1 MIRSWLDTGA
11 GWVHTALG
19 VPLKITLIVLVGVLV
34 RFLVHRV
41 IGRVAEGIATGRA
54 GLDRLDE
61 RLPTAT
67 AVLASPLLS
76 ARREQRAR
84 ATASVLN
91 SLTTAAVGIVIL
103 LTVLDVLTIPIAP
116 LLAGAGVIGVALGL
130 GAQGLVKDFIAGM
143 FMIVEDQYGVGDV
156 VDLGPAVG
164 TVEAVGLR
172 VTRLRDAEGT
182 VWYLRNGE
190 VLRVGNRSQGWAR
203 AVLDVGLAPGQDV
216 SRAQGLLL
224 DLAKRLQKD
233 DAFAGVVLDEP
244 QVWGVEAVTK
254 EAVVI
259 RLVVKTR
266 PLQQWAVAR
275 ELRARII
282 DRFAEEGLEPPV
294 GLDGPPEPDAAR

>member
-1 MIRSWLDTGA
+1 
-11 GWVHTALG
+11 
-19 VPLKITLIVLVGVLV
+19 
-34 RFLVHRV
+34 
-41 IGRVAEGIATGRA
+41 
-54 GLDRLDE
+54 
-61 RLPTAT
+61 
-67 AVLASPLLS
+67 
-76 ARREQRAR
+76 
-84 ATASVLN
+84 
-91 SLTTAAVGIVIL
+91 
-103 LTVLDVLTIPIAP
+103 
-116 LLAGAGVIGVALGL
+116 
-130 GAQGLVKDFIAGM
+130 
-143 FMIVEDQYGVGDV
+143 
-156 VDLGPAVG
+156 
-164 TVEAVGLR
+164 
-172 VTRLRDAEGT
+172 
-182 VWYLRNGE
+182 

-233 DAFAGVVLDEP
+233 DAFAGMVLDEP